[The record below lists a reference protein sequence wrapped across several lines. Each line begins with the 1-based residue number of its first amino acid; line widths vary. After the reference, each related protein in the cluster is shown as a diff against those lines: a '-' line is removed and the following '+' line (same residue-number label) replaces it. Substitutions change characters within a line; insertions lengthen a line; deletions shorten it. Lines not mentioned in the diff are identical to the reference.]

1 MNGPALLSGP
11 AFLPLTLQPLDFS
24 TGKARIAFWGTPL
37 LLRPLLSGAMGQ
49 GYIASTV
56 EKQEAEDPAPLPIA
70 RRVLLFLEP
79 TMQLVAE
86 TVSHADTGA
95 YRFDGLNPDARFTV
109 VALDHLHKFRGVL
122 ADNLAPTI

>member
-1 MNGPALLSGP
+1 MSGPALLVGP
-11 AFLPLTLQPLDFS
+11 AFLPLLTPLDFS
-24 TGKARIAFWGTPL
+24 SSKPRMSLFGSAVLIK
-37 LLRPLLSGAMGQ
+37 PLLSGAG
-49 GYIASTV
+49 GLGHIASTV

-86 TVSHADTGA
+86 TVSNADTGA

-122 ADNLAPTI
+122 ADNLAPTR